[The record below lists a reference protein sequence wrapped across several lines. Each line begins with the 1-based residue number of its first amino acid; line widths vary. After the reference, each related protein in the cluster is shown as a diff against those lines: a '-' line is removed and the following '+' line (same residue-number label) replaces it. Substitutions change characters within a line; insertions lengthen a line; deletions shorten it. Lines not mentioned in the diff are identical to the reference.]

1 MGEVEYVQ
9 QPFETLALIQ
19 TTSIPWFLVDII
31 GQITH
36 CD

>member
-31 GQITH
+31 GQITRF
-36 CD
+36 D